1 MTTDDQVTPRQLAHN
16 DQVLA
21 DVHAR
26 IDGLIAIHRSVLAD
40 GDLHPQVALAGFAA
54 QLELHDPATLAK
66 LLAVAIDRLTQHQ
79 ERP

>member
-21 DVHAR
+21 DINSR
-26 IDGLIAIHRSVLAD
+26 IDGLIAVHRSVLAD

-54 QLELHDPATLAK
+54 QLERHDPPTLAK
-66 LLAVAIDRLTQHQ
+66 LLAVAIDRLT
-79 ERP
+79 RPEEQP